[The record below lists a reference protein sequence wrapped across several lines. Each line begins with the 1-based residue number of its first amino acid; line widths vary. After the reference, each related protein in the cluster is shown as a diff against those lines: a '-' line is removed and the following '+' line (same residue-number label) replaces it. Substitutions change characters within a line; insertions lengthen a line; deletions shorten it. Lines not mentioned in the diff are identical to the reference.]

1 MTPRADDTTST
12 SLEWL
17 RQDMGRI
24 QDHMIESGNRL
35 ATLTASVDGIGER
48 LSAHCG
54 DPNAH
59 GPRSMSMA
67 PGGRSSAM
75 TWLIRLA
82 PILLAAALGLLGLG
96 AYLGTGDDSDDT
108 TRAIRAISDTTA
120 RLAGDLARIQ
130 ESIDSGD

>member
-67 PGGRSSAM
+67 PGGRSSTV

-96 AYLGTGDDSDDT
+96 AYVGGGESDDDT
-108 TRAIRAISDTTA
+108 TRAIRAVADTTA
-120 RLAGDLARIQ
+120 RLAAELAQVRAAVDGGD
-130 ESIDSGD
+130 